1 MEFGNNFA
9 PFFYGAKPT
18 EQSAPPT
25 DGTGRHSSYNEENQQ
40 SQLDLNAELI
50 SNRAATFFLRVHGEA
65 MTGAGIHEGD
75 LIIVDRSLRPQ
86 SGKIVIAS
94 LNGDMLIR
102 RFEKTF
108 NKMRLLP
115 ETPRLAPIDIDPSCE
130 DFSIWGV
137 VVYVIHRV

>member
-1 MEFGNNFA
+1 MDSGNNIA
-9 PFFYGAKPT
+9 PYFYSAKPS
-18 EQSAPPT
+18 EQHLS
-25 DGTGRHSSYNEENQQ
+25 GTNGSGSNNIERDENQLD
-40 SQLDLNAELI
+40 QLDLNAALI
-50 SNRAATFFLRVHGEA
+50 RNRSATFFLRVQGES
-65 MTGAGIHEGD
+65 MVGAGIHEGD
-75 LIIVDRSLRPQ
+75 LILVDRSLRPQ

-115 ETPRLAPIDIDPSCE
+115 ETPRLAPIDIDPACE

-137 VVYVIHRV
+137 VVYVIHPV